1 MTRAERQK
9 EWEQRIAKYRAS
21 GQSVTEWCAANDVNP
36 ERLWYWLRK
45 YKTPKETAPFMK
57 STQWL
62 PVEISGQSPEQ
73 DSILIRVGAA
83 CIEVKSGFDPA
94 LLSGIVRV
102 LATLC

>member
-62 PVEISGQSPEQ
+62 PVEISGQIEEMPNSDIADHEVLDRLLPWSTALP
-73 DSILIRVGAA
+73 DA
-83 CIEVKSGFDPA
+83 CRMNK
-94 LLSGIVRV
+94 
-102 LATLC
+102 